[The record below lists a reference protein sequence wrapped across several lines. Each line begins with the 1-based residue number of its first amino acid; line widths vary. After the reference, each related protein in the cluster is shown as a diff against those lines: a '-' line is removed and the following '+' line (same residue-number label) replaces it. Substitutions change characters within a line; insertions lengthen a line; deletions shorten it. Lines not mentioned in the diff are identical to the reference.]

1 MGTDILGCDFVPH
14 GTVKHKKTKKRK
26 LESDVVL
33 TCSLPNSNSCLSES
47 SFPRSSSP
55 FSEDC
60 STSYRQMALK
70 QGRSE
75 SLGIKW
81 WTPQKKQV
89 LRKGESAV
97 RLSWE

>member
-47 SFPRSSSP
+47 SFPRSSSLP
-55 FSEDC
+55 SQRTVPLPTGRWRSNRD
-60 STSYRQMALK
+60 ALRVW
-70 QGRSE
+70 GS
-75 SLGIKW
+75 SGGH
-81 WTPQKKQV
+81 
-89 LRKGESAV
+89 LRKSKCSEKVKV
-97 RLSWE
+97 R